1 MRVYA
6 VSCVLVAMICVCSCA
21 REPET
26 GVLPTPEPRVL
37 PGSGLPAPKI
47 EPTIRVRILTH
58 RGSEPMELRIG
69 TNGQWLRITTS
80 DHDHPWTQNAAG
92 PITVVRNAD
101 RWQLA
106 EASGYQPT
114 VPDHDELIIV
124 PVIDEGDEPTLELNG
139 RVHPGTF
146 ALDARPTA
154 GPYAFDVIE
163 HVALERYL
171 PGVLARE
178 LYSHWNIATHRAQAI
193 AARSF
198 AVAQI
203 AQFADRRHFD
213 VTNTQQ
219 SQAYIG
225 LSQRPRAVE
234 AVDATRGMILTWRDE
249 VVPCYYCSCCGGV
262 PARAQDA
269 IGRHQAN
276 EIAPLA
282 GSERDIWCASAPRF
296 QWTRQRE
303 RTQLEQSL
311 RAFAS
316 EQRALDLSTF
326 GRLAHIRVAEAN
338 PFGRPVQFALGD
350 DMGNEVQIDAE
361 LLRRACDHQFAGS
374 GESLP
379 SSFFTATFDNE
390 TVTFAGRGHGHGV
403 GMCQYGA
410 QHMAEQGEPYTRIL
424 ETYYPQAQITR
435 VYE

>member
-1 MRVYA
+1 M
-6 VSCVLVAMICVCSCA
+6 LAMISVTACS
-21 REPET
+21 REPDAS
-26 GVLPTPEPRVL
+26 VLPTPEPRAL
-37 PGSGLPAPKI
+37 PGSGLAVPAT
-47 EPTIRVRILTH
+47 EPIIRVRILAH

-69 TNGQWLRITTS
+69 AEGQWLRITTS
-80 DHDHPWTQNAAG
+80 NPDHPWTQNAAG
-92 PITVVRNAD
+92 PIAVTRHAD

-106 EASGYQPT
+106 ESSGYQPT
-114 VPDHDELIIV
+114 VPNHDELIIV
-124 PVIDEGDEPTLELNG
+124 PVIDEGEEPTLELNG

-146 ALDARPTA
+146 ALNARSTS
-154 GPYAFDVIE
+154 GPYALDVVE

-178 LYSHWNIATHRAQAI
+178 LYSHWNIATHEAQAV

-219 SQAYIG
+219 SQAYVG

-234 AVDATRGMILTWRDE
+234 AVEATRSLILTWRDE

-282 GSERDIWCASAPRF
+282 GTERDVMCSSAPRF
-296 QWTRQRE
+296 QWTRQRQQS
-303 RTQLEQSL
+303 QLERSI
-311 RAFAS
+311 RAFAG

-326 GRLAHIRVAEAN
+326 GRLAQIRVAETN
-338 PFGRPVQFALGD
+338 PFGRPVQFALVD
-350 DMGNEVQIDAE
+350 DAGSEVRIEAE
-361 LLRRACDHQFAGS
+361 ALRRACDHRFSGS

-379 SSFFTATFDNE
+379 SSFFAATFDGD

-410 QHMAEQGEPYTRIL
+410 QHMAEQG
-424 ETYYPQAQITR
+424 
-435 VYE
+435 